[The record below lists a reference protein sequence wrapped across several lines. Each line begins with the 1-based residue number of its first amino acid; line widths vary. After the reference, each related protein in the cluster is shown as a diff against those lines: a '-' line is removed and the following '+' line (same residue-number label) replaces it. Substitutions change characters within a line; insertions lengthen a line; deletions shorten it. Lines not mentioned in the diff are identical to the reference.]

1 MFHFTLHNG
10 LKCIA
15 LNGLKINLLNVR
27 CKSCLNWEA
36 LLKIVMKNDAF
47 TYFSAV
53 FGESKKKKSSYG
65 SHDGKFVPN
74 QHNWYETLIL
84 TSYFFSL
91 CACVVGEGR
100 ATGFLRVDVS

>member
-53 FGESKKKKSSYG
+53 FGESKKKKKFIWKSC
-65 SHDGKFVPN
+65 GKVCP
-74 QHNWYETLIL
+74 QP
-84 TSYFFSL
+84 
-91 CACVVGEGR
+91 A
-100 ATGFLRVDVS
+100 